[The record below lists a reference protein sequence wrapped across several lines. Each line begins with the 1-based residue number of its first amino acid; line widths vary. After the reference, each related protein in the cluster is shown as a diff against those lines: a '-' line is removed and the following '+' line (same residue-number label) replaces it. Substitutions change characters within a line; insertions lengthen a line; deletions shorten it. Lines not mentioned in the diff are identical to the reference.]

1 VKNKFILLI
10 MFLFS
15 FHPAYS
21 EEIPSEIITFLGRNL
36 QNPDGRLHSTRTA
49 QANLYVFVKSHRD
62 SIVPAIIAR
71 DPQDIV
77 AENLALATSQCSEP
91 RDYLIIVTQFLNEV
105 ADGNFAVEKDKWI
118 ISSLIKPVGD
128 KTEGLIAMNYQLP
141 ELNNALRRA
150 SSRLKSSDQE
160 WISSVLSGKQ
170 KKQTIDFFEGQGF
183 PLPPT
188 FSSLYPKGQADNS
201 SSRTLKNLSETSS
214 HESILESTSKDS
226 KWGRFKSEPL
236 WWICTVGGLLLVGVV
251 IRLASRLYSFK
262 SPRKNSPDD

>member
-1 VKNKFILLI
+1 
-10 MFLFS
+10 
-15 FHPAYS
+15 
-21 EEIPSEIITFLGRNL
+21 
-36 QNPDGRLHSTRTA
+36 
-49 QANLYVFVKSHRD
+49 
-62 SIVPAIIAR
+62 
-71 DPQDIV
+71 
-77 AENLALATSQCSEP
+77 
-91 RDYLIIVTQFLNEV
+91 
-105 ADGNFAVEKDKWI
+105 
-118 ISSLIKPVGD
+118 VGD